1 MSTISKSRSSSRKRG
16 KLRPD
21 RPFDPH
27 ILGRARA
34 IVEKYQVVLW
44 FQDGEWYGR
53 GVELPDAMNDGKTPA
68 ECIANTRDI
77 FVTTIAVM
85 LEQGM
90 PPPPPADEGVRDEQ
104 MNIRISA
111 DERLRL
117 VTAAKQRG
125 FEGVSDFVRTAALNA
140 ASR

>member
-1 MSTISKSRSSSRKRG
+1 MSTTSKFKSSSRKRVD
-16 KLRPD
+16 LRPD
-21 RPFDPH
+21 RPFDPA
-27 ILGRARA
+27 LLARA
-34 IVEKYQVVLW
+34 CAIAEKYQVVLW

-68 ECIANTRDI
+68 ACIANTRDM
-77 FVTTIAVM
+77 FVTVIAVM
-85 LEQGM
+85 LEQGQT
-90 PPPPPADEGVRDEQ
+90 PPPPADEGVRNEQ

-125 FEGVSDFVRTAALNA
+125 FEGVSDFVRTAALNLA
-140 ASR
+140 NS

>member
-1 MSTISKSRSSSRKRG
+1 MPITSKSRSSSRKRG

-27 ILGRARA
+27 ILDRARA
-34 IVEKYQVVLW
+34 IAEKYQVLLW
-44 FQDGEWYGR
+44 FQDKEWYGR
-53 GVELPDAMNDGKTPA
+53 GVELPDAMNDGKTSA

-85 LEQGM
+85 IEQGM
-90 PPPPPADEGVRDEQ
+90 TPPPPAGEGVRNEQ
-104 MNIRISA
+104 MNIRLSA
-111 DERLRL
+111 EERLRL
-117 VTAAKQRG
+117 ATAAKQHG

-140 ASR
+140 AAQ